1 MMQLL
6 ENPLRQNSVSIIPT
20 KELSNDW
27 IIKSPSGKPYPIH
40 WGFPPRTKIQY
51 GYTLPDG
58 YGEGGKSTLEWINR
72 NKAKDAQ

>member
-1 MMQLL
+1 ML
-6 ENPLRQNSVSIIPT
+6 
-20 KELSNDW
+20 KKLSKNNFFLNLFANLVFISLW
-27 IIKSPSGKPYPIH
+27 IIKSTSGKPYPIH
-40 WGFPPRTKIQY
+40 WGFPPRTKTQY